1 MNISMAPTT
10 LLSQYI
16 FTDLSFTIG
25 FGVLHGYAGIRH
37 TTGDIILIGGDHTI
51 A

>member
-1 MNISMAPTT
+1 MEPTIS
-10 LLSQYI
+10 LSLYI
-16 FTDLSFTIG
+16 FIDLLYMIG
-25 FGVLHGYAGIRH
+25 FGVHHGYVGIRH

>member
-1 MNISMAPTT
+1 MNTFMVRTI
-10 LLSQYI
+10 LLSLYI

-25 FGVLHGYAGIRH
+25 FGVHHGYVGIRH